1 VSASVDGVLQEV
13 LYAGAQGA
21 FAGLDQVNVRLSR
34 NLAGRGLVDVSLI
47 VDGKMA
53 NTVKIHM
60 K

>member
-1 VSASVDGVLQEV
+1 VLQEV

-34 NLAGRGLVDVSLI
+34 NLAGRGLVDVLLT